1 VHAGSYE
8 KAFFSPDDGLLL
20 QLVAD
25 RVALAITQSRLY
37 EAERQARLDA
47 ETAHEQVSFLA
58 RASELLDD
66 EPRLERLAELAVPA
80 LADEVLIDMVT
91 SEGRLER
98 RAAAHA
104 DPHTLTRIR
113 ELERRFPPEL
123 EDAYGAGAVV
133 RSGRPQLVPEITEE
147 MLASIAR
154 DEEHGRLIRE
164 LGLRSFMAVPLT
176 TRDRVLGA
184 ITFISSS
191 SARRFGPEN
200 LAFAQELARRAAAAL
215 ENAQLHAETEER
227 ARASLVLDHVGEGV
241 FLLDRAGIVRLW
253 NPAAE
258 AITGIAAEDILGRP
272 ASPTI
277 SGWAA
282 VDDRVPVVASA
293 ESAGVRPETLP
304 LEVGDREIWV
314 LISGVTF
321 PEGTVYA
328 FRDMTEERGLRE
340 FQTEFVATISHE
352 LRTPL
357 AAVYGAAMTLQ
368 QRAGELDDDARER
381 LLAVVYAEAGRL
393 TRIIDDVLW
402 ASRLETGRLDFA
414 IQECHAET
422 IAESVVQ
429 ATIVNLPPTLSLDL
443 ERDEDLPPIATDPD
457 KVRQVLT
464 NLLDNAVK
472 YSPDGGRIRLAIR
485 PNGRYVRF
493 SVSDEGLGIPLG
505 EQPRIFE
512 KFYRLDPHQ
521 TRGVGGTGL
530 GLYISR
536 ELVRRMSGRMW
547 VESTEGEGSTFYVE
561 LPLSESESPA
571 EVLAHIG

>member
-1 VHAGSYE
+1 
-8 KAFFSPDDGLLL
+8 
-20 QLVAD
+20 
-25 RVALAITQSRLY
+25 
-37 EAERQARLDA
+37 
-47 ETAHEQVSFLA
+47 
-58 RASELLDD
+58 
-66 EPRLERLAELAVPA
+66 
-80 LADEVLIDMVT
+80 
-91 SEGRLER
+91 
-98 RAAAHA
+98 
-104 DPHTLTRIR
+104 
-113 ELERRFPPEL
+113 
-123 EDAYGAGAVV
+123 
-133 RSGRPQLVPEITEE
+133 
-147 MLASIAR
+147 
-154 DEEHGRLIRE
+154 
-164 LGLRSFMAVPLT
+164 
-176 TRDRVLGA
+176 
-184 ITFISSS
+184 
-191 SARRFGPEN
+191 
-200 LAFAQELARRAAAAL
+200 
-215 ENAQLHAETEER
+215 
-227 ARASLVLDHVGEGV
+227 
-241 FLLDRAGIVRLW
+241 
-253 NPAAE
+253 
-258 AITGIAAEDILGRP
+258 
-272 ASPTI
+272 
-277 SGWAA
+277 
-282 VDDRVPVVASA
+282 
-293 ESAGVRPETLP
+293 
-304 LEVGDREIWV
+304 
-314 LISGVTF
+314 
-321 PEGTVYA
+321 
-328 FRDMTEERGLRE
+328 MTEERGLRE